1 MVGAAQKAFLIL
13 CMPVCLDNDAC
24 ANILF
29 IAAILRMVCGPVA
42 IFNSA
47 NIKSFLAYSSIT
59 NTGYIAICIFVD
71 FHITLM
77 YAFVYSTRMFFL
89 TVIMS
94 TGECDDLKSL
104 GAEVPDY
111 YKSGASALFLSFAG
125 FPPLVDFCIK
135 FLVLQECIEIEI
147 WAAICA
153 VLVRSFIN
161 LLVWI
166 WILSFSITGVNK
178 SFLARGSAPRNW
190 VNTGC
195 VA

>member
-1 MVGAAQKAFLIL
+1 
-13 CMPVCLDNDAC
+13 
-24 ANILF
+24 
-29 IAAILRMVCGPVA
+29 
-42 IFNSA
+42 
-47 NIKSFLAYSSIT
+47 
-59 NTGYIAICIFVD
+59 
-71 FHITLM
+71 
-77 YAFVYSTRMFFL
+77 
-89 TVIMS
+89 MS

-166 WILSFSITGVNK
+166 WILSFSITGV
-178 SFLARGSAPRNW
+178 
-190 VNTGC
+190 
-195 VA
+195 